1 MIAFVYGTTAELIK
15 IAPVYQRIVAA
26 GGRPLLWS
34 TGQHAE
40 ELPTTTARLHLPEP
54 DFVLANGFHG
64 HSLSRTTDV
73 PVWMADIAR
82 NAMGHRSELERA
94 LWADDRPPIV
104 LVHGDTMTTVV
115 GAVLGRWLGVTVGHI
130 EAGLRTNKILE
141 PFPEELDRRV
151 AARLAHVH
159 YTPGIDKFLNLRG
172 VGGIKIDTVANTVL
186 DAVLAVPIDDSDVI
200 AGIEVPERFGLVS
213 LHRFELL
220 QKPARLEAILAALH
234 AHGEQV
240 PMLVVTDSQASAQVE
255 SLGLG
260 HFFDGER
267 LIRLEKLPYFDFVSL
282 LRRAEFVVTDS
293 GGLQE
298 ECAYL
303 NIPCLVHRNT
313 TERTEGLGTNVVM
326 SMYDIDVVKRF
337 LAAPE
342 RHRSTEPPDFP
353 SPSDLIVDH
362 LARAGHCP
370 TPDARPLHGNE
381 LSVVVPAF
389 QQAELIRSTLQSAI
403 RALDQ
408 MEIDYEIVVLTDA
421 ADATTYEIS
430 QVDSDR
436 VRVLTYADN
445 AGQARG
451 FKYAFAQT
459 RGKVVAYAD
468 PTVLMTA
475 DNLVSAVRQLL
486 DSGAD
491 VVAGSKVHEGS
502 DVSSSRLR
510 QLQTEA
516 FSSLVTRLVG
526 VPVRDAHLG
535 LKVFR
540 RDVLEAVLPFAR
552 SGGFGFDIELLA
564 TAHEAG
570 YQIEECPVSIPGR
583 MKTIINPFW
592 LVRAAAGSLRLVV
605 LRYQLSRYNG
615 ERTTVRDA

>member
-1 MIAFVYGTTAELIK
+1 MIVFVYGTTAELIK
-15 IAPVYQRIVAA
+15 IAPVYQRIVAL

-34 TGQHAE
+34 TGQQAE

-54 DFVLANGFHG
+54 DFVLANGIG
-64 HSLSRTTDV
+64 GRSLSRTTDV
-73 PVWMADIAR
+73 PVWLASVGR
-82 NAMGHRSELERA
+82 NAARHRRELERSI
-94 LWADDRPPIV
+94 WADDRPPIV

-172 VGGIKIDTVANTVL
+172 VGGIKVDTVANTVL
-186 DAVLAVPIDDSDVI
+186 DAVLAVPVDDAPEV
-200 AGIEVPERFGLVS
+200 AGIVVPEHFGLVS

-220 QKPARLEAILAALH
+220 RQPSRLEAILKALGEHAAK
-234 AHGEQV
+234 V
-240 PMLVVTDSQASAQVE
+240 PMLVITDAQASAQIE

-260 HFFDGER
+260 HYFDGRR
-267 LIRLEKLPYFDFVSL
+267 LIRLEKLPYFDFVTL
-282 LRRAEFVVTDS
+282 LRRAAFVVTDS

-313 TERTEGLGTNVVM
+313 TERTEGLGTNVVL
-326 SMYDIDVVKRF
+326 SMYDIDVVNRF
-337 LAAPE
+337 LADPE
-342 RHRSTEPPDFP
+342 RHRSAEPPDFP

-362 LARAGHCP
+362 LSRAGHCP
-370 TPDARPLHGNE
+370 SGDEVVASGTE

-389 QQAELIRSTLQSAI
+389 NQADLIRSTLQSAI

-408 MEIDYEIVVLTDA
+408 LGVDYEIVVLTDA

-436 VRVLTYADN
+436 IVVLTYADN
-445 AGQARG
+445 AGRARG

-475 DNLVSAVRQLL
+475 DNVVRAVRQLL

-502 DVSSSRLR
+502 EVESSRLR
-510 QLQTEA
+510 QVQTRM

-540 RDVLEAVLPFAR
+540 RDVLEAVLPFTR
-552 SGGFGFDIELLA
+552 SAGFGFDIELLA

-570 YQIEECPVSIPGR
+570 YTIAECPVSIPGR
-583 MKTIINPFW
+583 MKTIANPLW
-592 LVRAAAGSLRLVV
+592 LVKAFLGSVRMVV
-605 LRYQLSRYNG
+605 LRVQLSRHNG
-615 ERTTVRDA
+615 QRTTVNG